1 MCKFISLVVILR
13 SVFSLVVILRSVFS
27 LVVILSP
34 EGAKDLDSS
43 VAPLPQND
51 DYVIVILRSVFFSGR
66 HPEEHFFSGRHPEPR
81 RGEGSGFFGRSAP
94 QNDDYVIVIL

>member
-1 MCKFISLVVILR
+1 MCKF
-13 SVFSLVVILRSVFS
+13 FSLVVILRSVFS

-51 DYVIVILRSVFFSGR
+51 DYVIVILRSVFCD
-66 HPEEHFFSGRHPEPR
+66 
-81 RGEGSGFFGRSAP
+81 EGSKNEIHRT
-94 QNDDYVIVIL
+94 

>member
-1 MCKFISLVVILR
+1 MLHRLSSAQNDDYI
-13 SVFSLVVILRSVFS
+13 VVILRSVFS

-51 DYVIVILRSVFFSGR
+51 DYVIVILRSVFCD
-66 HPEEHFFSGRHPEPR
+66 
-81 RGEGSGFFGRSAP
+81 EGSK
-94 QNDDYVIVIL
+94 NEILRT